1 MSIPRLAIQRPVGV
15 AMLVVALVFLG
26 ALSASRLP
34 VDLLPDIAYP
44 KLVVYTSYPDVAP
57 AEVERFVTE
66 PVEQQVATVPG
77 VERVESMTREG
88 ASLVVLRFAWGTD
101 MDFAALNVREKIDAL
116 RDVLPERAARPVVL
130 RTDPRSEPIMAI
142 SVAGDISLWDLKEL
156 AETVFR
162 RRLEQID
169 GVAEA
174 GVTGGLEREIQ
185 VDVDRTRMESY
196 GITLQQIEAALQGA
210 NASAPSGT
218 IRRGRYRYA
227 LRTIGEL
234 QSVSEIGSVLIA
246 QQAPGST
253 RPDGRVLLRD
263 VATVT
268 DGFRERESLARYN
281 GAEAVGLLIYKES
294 GANTVR
300 VAERVEEALD
310 QLRAEYPDV
319 MLEVASS
326 QSGFVAEAIANLVQE
341 MILGAILA
349 FLVLVLFLRDVRYPI
364 AISLAIPIS
373 VITTFALMHATGV
386 SINIMSLGGL
396 ALGVGM
402 LVDNSIVV
410 IENIFRHRERGL
422 GAPAAAAVGTQEVQ
436 RAITAATLTTIA
448 VFGPIVYVEGVA
460 GELFAALSF
469 AVAFSLLASLFV
481 ALTLLPMMASRWEQD
496 AGQPVA
502 PTGLRARLAA
512 PLHAFDRWFDRFALR
527 YRGWLEAALEHRG
540 RVVLTCLGLLLL
552 TVPFAFTLDRS
563 VLPDVDQGAF
573 RARITLPRGTPL
585 ETTADVAAGLE
596 SIVREDED
604 VAAVFSRIGRQTA
617 IAGVEEEESGL
628 HTAVLDV
635 RLVPGARTDRVIE
648 RLRPRLAAL
657 PAGSI
662 AIETGQ
668 ATALGALLGAGEAD
682 VAVRVR
688 GNDLDAAI
696 AYADQIHAR
705 ISGLPELTNVRVG
718 TELGQPE
725 LRIEIDRERAAS
737 WGLEPQRIARE
748 IETYMRGTEATQF
761 VDFDRRI
768 PVVVRLPDEAR
779 RSLETLYT
787 LSIDGIPVRE
797 LVRIQEGVGPVE
809 IRRLDQGRYVP
820 VFADVRDG
828 GVDQAVREIRTAS
841 AGLTAPPETRIE
853 IGGENEE
860 MRRSFRHLALAF
872 ALAVILVYMILAAEF
887 ESFIHPFTVLLS
899 IPFALIGAV
908 LALWLADA
916 GVNTISLIGVII
928 LTGIVDN
935 NAVVMLD
942 LVTQLRGR
950 GLPTRQ
956 ALIEAAQARLR
967 PILMTTLTT
976 MLAILPMALAIGA
989 GGALQAPLGIAVFG
1003 GLFSA
1008 TALTLIALP
1017 VAYDLIEDLRTRM
1030 RGAPGSAAATAAPA
1044 HSATVQAEHAPAG
1057 RAASI
1062 AEPGDRGRMAAAD
1075 EGGIA

>member
-1 MSIPRLAIQRPVGV
+1 IR
-15 AMLVVALVFLG
+15 
-26 ALSASRLP
+26 
-34 VDLLPDIAYP
+34 
-44 KLVVYTSYPDVAP
+44 
-57 AEVERFVTE
+57 
-66 PVEQQVATVPG
+66 
-77 VERVESMTREG
+77 
-88 ASLVVLRFAWGTD
+88 
-101 MDFAALNVREKIDAL
+101 
-116 RDVLPERAARPVVL
+116 
-130 RTDPRSEPIMAI
+130 
-142 SVAGDISLWDLKEL
+142 VAGDISLWDLKEL

-469 AVAFSLLASLFV
+469 TVAFSLLASLFV
-481 ALTLLPMMASRWEQD
+481 ALTLLPVMASRWGD
-496 AGQPVA
+496 GAARRPPRFA
-502 PTGLRARLAA
+502 ALRARLGR
-512 PLHAFDRWFDRFALR
+512 PLHAFDRAFERFAER
-527 YRGWLEAALEHRG
+527 YRGWLVSALAHRG
-540 RVVLTCLGLLLL
+540 RVLLTCIALLLFA
-552 TVPFAFTLDRS
+552 VPFALDLERS
-563 VLPDVDQGAF
+563 VLPDVDQGEF
-573 RARITLPRGTPL
+573 RARLTLPRGTPL
-585 ETTADVAAGLE
+585 ETTADVAAQLE
-596 SIVREDED
+596 SVLRADED
-604 VAAVFSRIGRQTA
+604 VAAVFSRIGRQSA
-617 IAGVEEEESGL
+617 VAGIEEEERGL
-628 HTAVLDV
+628 HTALLDV
-635 RLVPGARTDRVIE
+635 RLVAGARTQPVLE
-648 RLRPRLAAL
+648 RLRPQLAAL
-657 PAGSI
+657 PAGSV
-662 AIETGQ
+662 ALETGQ
-668 ATALGALLGAGEAD
+668 ATALGALLGGGEAD

-688 GNDLDAAI
+688 GTDLDASLAF
-696 AYADQIHAR
+696 AEQVRRRVAP
-705 ISGLPELTNVRVG
+705 LPMLANVRVG
-718 TELGQPE
+718 TE
-725 LRIEIDRERAAS
+725 
-737 WGLEPQRIARE
+737 
-748 IETYMRGTEATQF
+748 
-761 VDFDRRI
+761 
-768 PVVVRLPDEAR
+768 
-779 RSLETLYT
+779 
-787 LSIDGIPVRE
+787 
-797 LVRIQEGVGPVE
+797 
-809 IRRLDQGRYVP
+809 
-820 VFADVRDG
+820 
-828 GVDQAVREIRTAS
+828 
-841 AGLTAPPETRIE
+841 
-853 IGGENEE
+853 
-860 MRRSFRHLALAF
+860 
-872 ALAVILVYMILAAEF
+872 
-887 ESFIHPFTVLLS
+887 
-899 IPFALIGAV
+899 
-908 LALWLADA
+908 
-916 GVNTISLIGVII
+916 
-928 LTGIVDN
+928 
-935 NAVVMLD
+935 
-942 LVTQLRGR
+942 
-950 GLPTRQ
+950 
-956 ALIEAAQARLR
+956 
-967 PILMTTLTT
+967 
-976 MLAILPMALAIGA
+976 
-989 GGALQAPLGIAVFG
+989 
-1003 GLFSA
+1003 
-1008 TALTLIALP
+1008 
-1017 VAYDLIEDLRTRM
+1017 
-1030 RGAPGSAAATAAPA
+1030 
-1044 HSATVQAEHAPAG
+1044 
-1057 RAASI
+1057 
-1062 AEPGDRGRMAAAD
+1062 
-1075 EGGIA
+1075 

>member
-1 MSIPRLAIQRPVGV
+1 MSLSRFAIQRPVAI
-15 AMLVVALVFLG
+15 AMLFVALVFLG
-26 ALSASRLP
+26 ALSITRLP

-44 KLVVYTSYPDVAP
+44 RLIVYTSYPDVAP

-66 PVEQQVATVPG
+66 RVEQQVATVPG
-77 VERVESMTREG
+77 LERIESSTREG

-101 MDFAALNVREKIDAL
+101 MDFAALNVREKLDAL
-116 RDVLPERAARPVVL
+116 RGLLPERAARPVVL
-130 RTDPRSEPIMAI
+130 RTDPRSEPVMAI
-142 SVAGDISLWDLKEL
+142 SVAGDVSLWDLKEL
-156 AETVFR
+156 GETVFR

-174 GVTGGLEREIQ
+174 AVTGGLEREIQ
-185 VDVDRTRMESY
+185 VDVNHARMVSF
-196 GITLQQIEAALQGA
+196 GITLAEIEQALQGA

-234 QSVSEIGSVLIA
+234 QDVGQIGDVVIA
-246 QQAPGST
+246 QQSPGST
-253 RPDGRVLLRD
+253 RPDGRILLRD

-281 GAEAVGLLIYKES
+281 GAESVGLLIYKES

-300 VAERVEEALD
+300 VAEHVEEALA
-310 QLRAEYPDV
+310 QLRAEYPEV
-319 MLEVASS
+319 TLEVANS
-326 QSGFVAEAIANLVQE
+326 QSGFVSEAIANLIQE

-349 FLVLVLFLRDVRYPI
+349 FLVLVLFLRDARYPV

-373 VITTFALMHATGV
+373 VITTFALMHATGI

-410 IENIFRHRERGL
+410 IENVFRHRERGL
-422 GAPAAAAVGTQEVQ
+422 TSAAAAALGTQEVQ

-469 AVAFSLLASLFV
+469 TVAFSLLASLFV
-481 ALTLLPMMASRWEQD
+481 ALTLLPMMASRWGETRTMK
-496 AGQPVA
+496 P
-502 PTGLRARLAA
+502 PTRFTA
-512 PLHAFDRWFDRFALR
+512 PLRAFDRWFDGFAAR
-527 YRGWLEAALEHRG
+527 YREWLEAALAHRG
-540 RVVLTCLGLLLL
+540 RVVLTCVGLLLL
-552 TVPFAFTLDRS
+552 TIPFALTLERS
-563 VLPDVDQGAF
+563 VLPNVDQGSF

-585 ETTADVAAGLE
+585 ETTADFATQLE
-596 SIVREDED
+596 SIVLADED

-617 IAGVEEEESGL
+617 VAGVEEEESGL

-635 RLVPGARTDRVIE
+635 RLVPGTRTDRVLE
-648 RLRPRLAAL
+648 RLRAQLAAL
-657 PAGSI
+657 PAGSV
-662 AIETGQ
+662 ALETGQ
-668 ATALGALLGAGEAD
+668 GTALGTLLGGGEAD
-682 VAVRVR
+682 IAVRVR
-688 GNDLDAAI
+688 GNDLDTSL
-696 AYADQIHAR
+696 AYAEQIRGR
-705 ISGLPELTNVRVG
+705 IDGLANLASVRVG

-725 LRIEIDRERAAS
+725 FQIEIDRDRAAS
-737 WGLEPQRIARE
+737 YGLEPQRIAGA

-761 VDFDRRI
+761 VDFDQRI
-768 PVVVRLPDEAR
+768 PVIVRLPDEAR
-779 RSLETLYT
+779 RSLETLQT
-787 LSIDGIPVRE
+787 LSVDGVPVRE
-797 LVRIQEGVGPVE
+797 LVHVREAVGPVE
-809 IRRLDQGRYVP
+809 IRRLDQGRYAP
-820 VFADVRDG
+820 VYADVREG
-828 GVDQAVREIRTAS
+828 GVDQAVSGIRVAT
-841 AGLTAPPETRIE
+841 AGLTAPADTRIE

-872 ALAVILVYMILAAEF
+872 LLAVILVYMILAAEF
-887 ESFIHPFTVLLS
+887 ESFVHPFTVLLS

-908 LALWLADA
+908 LALWVTGG

-942 LVTQLRGR
+942 LVSQLRAQGYA
-950 GLPTRQ
+950 TRD
-956 ALIEAAQARLR
+956 AILEAAQARLR

-976 MLAILPMALAIGA
+976 MLAILPMALAVGA
-989 GGALQAPLGIAVFG
+989 GGALQAPLGVAVFG
-1003 GLFSA
+1003 GLFTA

-1017 VAYDLIEDLRTRM
+1017 VAYELVEDLRVRV
-1030 RGAPGSAAATAAPA
+1030 RGGRAATAAHGTAAVPPFAGAAATESPA
-1044 HSATVQAEHAPAG
+1044 HGTEAG
-1057 RAASI
+1057 DVA
-1062 AEPGDRGRMAAAD
+1062 
-1075 EGGIA
+1075 

>member
-1 MSIPRLAIQRPVGV
+1 MSIPRLAIQRPVAV
-15 AMLVVALVFLG
+15 AMLFVALVFLG
-26 ALSASRLP
+26 VLSASRLP

-44 KLVVYTSYPDVAP
+44 KLIVYTSYPDVAP

-77 VERVESMTREG
+77 VDRLESTTREG

-101 MDFAALNVREKIDAL
+101 MDFAALNVREKIDGL
-116 RDVLPERAARPVVL
+116 RGVLPERAARPVVL
-130 RTDPRSEPIMAI
+130 RTDPRSEPVMAL
-142 SVAGDISLWDLKEL
+142 SVAGTVSLWDLKEV

-174 GVTGGLEREIQ
+174 AVTGGLEREIQ
-185 VDVDRTRMESY
+185 VDVDHARMESY
-196 GITLQQIEAALQGA
+196 GVTLSQIEDALQGA

-234 QSVSEIGSVLIA
+234 QTVDEIGSVVIA
-246 QQAPGST
+246 QQAAGSA
-253 RPDGRVLLRD
+253 RPDGRILLRD
-263 VATVT
+263 IASVT

-300 VAERVEEALD
+300 VAERVEEALA
-310 QLRAEYPDV
+310 QLRTEYPEV
-319 MLEVASS
+319 TLEVASS
-326 QSGFVAEAIANLVQE
+326 QSGFVAEAIANLLQE

-349 FLVLVLFLRDVRYPI
+349 FLVLVLFLRDLRYPI

-402 LVDNSIVV
+402 LVDNAIVV
-410 IENIFRHRERGL
+410 IENVFRHRERGL
-422 GAPAAAAVGTQEVQ
+422 GATAAAALGTEEVQ

-469 AVAFSLLASLFV
+469 SVAFSLLASLFV
-481 ALTLLPMMASRWEQD
+481 ALTLLPVMASRWD
-496 AGQPVA
+496 VNVPRSVA
-502 PTGLRARLAA
+502 TSGLGARFAA
-512 PLHAFDRWFDRFALR
+512 PFHAFDRWFEGVALR
-527 YRGWLEAALEHRG
+527 YRGWLELALQHRG
-540 RVVLTCLGLLLL
+540 RVVLTCVALLVL
-552 TVPFAFTLDRS
+552 TVPFALTLERS
-563 VLPDVDQGAF
+563 VLPDVDQGGF

-585 ETTADVAAGLE
+585 ETTADMAARVE
-596 SIVREDED
+596 SIVSADED

-617 IAGVEEEESGL
+617 IAGVEEQESGL
-628 HTAVLDV
+628 HTAALDV
-635 RLVPGARTDRVIE
+635 RLVAGARTDRVLE
-648 RLRPRLAAL
+648 RLRPQLASM

-662 AIETGQ
+662 ALETGQ

-688 GNDLDAAI
+688 GNDLDTSL
-696 AYADQIHAR
+696 AYAEQISER
-705 ISGLPELTNVRVG
+705 IGGLHGLTNVRVG

-725 LRIEIDRERAAS
+725 FRIEIDRERAAS
-737 WGLEPQRIARE
+737 FGLEPQRIARE
-748 IETYMRGTEATQF
+748 IETYMRGAEATQF

-768 PVVVRLPDEAR
+768 PVVVRLPEEAR
-779 RSLETLYT
+779 RSLETLGT
-787 LSIDGIPVRE
+787 LSIDGVPVRE
-797 LVRIQEGVGPVE
+797 LVHVTEAVGPVE
-809 IRRLDQGRYVP
+809 IRRLDQSRYVP
-820 VFADVRDG
+820 VYADVREG
-828 GVDQAVREIRTAS
+828 GVDRAVSDIRVATAS
-841 AGLTAPPETRIE
+841 LVAPAETRIE

-860 MRRSFRHLALAF
+860 MQRSFRHLAFAF
-872 ALAVILVYMILAAEF
+872 LLAVILVYMILAAEF
-887 ESFIHPFTVLLS
+887 ESFVHPFTVLLS

-908 LALWLADA
+908 LALWFAGE

-935 NAVVMLD
+935 NAVVLLD
-942 LVTQLRGR
+942 FVNQLRAE
-950 GLPTRQ
+950 GLATRD
-956 ALIEAAQARLR
+956 ALLQAAQARLR

-976 MLAILPMALAIGA
+976 MLAILPMALAVGA

-1003 GLFSA
+1003 GLFTA

-1017 VAYDLIEDLRTRM
+1017 VAYELIEDLRGRA
-1030 RGAPGSAAATAAPA
+1030 RARFGAATVPAAAGGAEPATDALSSVASDAGTAA
-1044 HSATVQAEHAPAG
+1044 
-1057 RAASI
+1057 
-1062 AEPGDRGRMAAAD
+1062 RMGVAD
-1075 EGGIA
+1075 DGGVA